1 MRWTSEGHKPT
12 KQGWRSPHQAY
23 ACREWELIWHWVWS
37 LWWRIWVS
45 GRKGRLTYVSRGSL
59 PATYILQLSDA
70 TAASNAAG
78 HFRYQIH
85 GLWMPFILNKWHFP
99 LGKHTTRGKSSNSVF
114 RDGMAQICCGSTVS
128 WQSHQTRGVR
138 RMEKRT
144 DANRESQIQAL
155 GLLSRD
161 QKCSKRCSF
170 QMRLLQ
176 YWKVPLTSKC
186 SPNIILGKDS
196 PENGKLHGDSKVKS
210 YSPWCRQ
217 SYYLLKT
224 HAGQRLISTWK
235 LRWSFVH

>member
-99 LGKHTTRGKSSNSVF
+99 LGKHTTRGRSSNSVF
-114 RDGMAQICCGSTVS
+114 RDGMAQICCGTTVS
-128 WQSHQTRGVR
+128 WQSHQTRAQLGQKDG
-138 RMEKRT
+138 EKNKCKQRIPDPSFGAAVKGSEVQQT
-144 DANRESQIQAL
+144 MQFSDAFTSVLESASDIKMFPKHHFGKRQPWKWETAWGFKSKIL
-155 GLLSRD
+155 FSLSD
-161 QKCSKRCSF
+161 VGSH
-170 QMRLLQ
+170 
-176 YWKVPLTSKC
+176 
-186 SPNIILGKDS
+186 II
-196 PENGKLHGDSKVKS
+196 
-210 YSPWCRQ
+210 Y
-217 SYYLLKT
+217 
-224 HAGQRLISTWK
+224 
-235 LRWSFVH
+235 